1 MESAMGGRQ
10 LALLVLSEAERA
22 ELAAFA
28 AGRKT
33 AQAIA
38 LRARIVRACARGDQN
53 KIRTR

>member
-1 MESAMGGRQ
+1 MGGRQ

-33 AQAIA
+33 AQALA